1 MAKNKNTNT
10 FSDEMNKNKAV
21 SNAAGNAKNRTEDR
35 AKNRSAS
42 SASKSCHRDGESN
55 YAKRYITKDKHKKLC
70 TGGKAKAPPG
80 HSLFF
85 ECYLWCWVNLLRKLF
100 AKVADKFMFA

>member
-55 YAKRYITKDKHKKLC
+55 YAGTNSSSKTAS
-70 TGGKAKAPPG
+70 GKNRSQNEYNG
-80 HSLFF
+80 
-85 ECYLWCWVNLLRKLF
+85 Y
-100 AKVADKFMFA
+100 

>member
-21 SNAAGNAKNRTEDR
+21 SNGAGNAKNHTEDR

-42 SASKSCHRDGESN
+42 SASKSCHRGGESN
-55 YAKRYITKDKHKKLC
+55 YAGTNSS
-70 TGGKAKAPPG
+70 GKNASGKNRSENEYNG
-80 HSLFF
+80 
-85 ECYLWCWVNLLRKLF
+85 Y
-100 AKVADKFMFA
+100 

>member
-42 SASKSCHRDGESN
+42 SATKS
-55 YAKRYITKDKHKKLC
+55 
-70 TGGKAKAPPG
+70 
-80 HSLFF
+80 
-85 ECYLWCWVNLLRKLF
+85 
-100 AKVADKFMFA
+100 

>member
-21 SNAAGNAKNRTEDR
+21 SNTGSNAKNRTEGC

-42 SASKSCHRDGESN
+42 SASSSCHRGGESN
-55 YAKRYITKDKHKKLC
+55 YAGTNSS
-70 TGGKAKAPPG
+70 GKNASGKNRSENEYNG
-80 HSLFF
+80 
-85 ECYLWCWVNLLRKLF
+85 Y
-100 AKVADKFMFA
+100 